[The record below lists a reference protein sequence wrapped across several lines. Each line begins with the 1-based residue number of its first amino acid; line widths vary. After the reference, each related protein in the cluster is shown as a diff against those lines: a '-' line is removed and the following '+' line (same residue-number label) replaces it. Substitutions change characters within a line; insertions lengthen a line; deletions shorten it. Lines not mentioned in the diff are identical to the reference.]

1 MHLLNEFPAIL
12 ILYVLFDSL
21 VLFDLFFIYKFRLLG
36 RIVTI
41 SLSYQ

>member
-12 ILYVLFDSL
+12 VLYVLFDSF
-21 VLFDLFFIYKFRLLG
+21 VLFDLFFIYKFRFLG
-36 RIVTI
+36 GIVAI